1 MEDITLP
8 KGTRDFFGEEKSIR
22 DYLFSI
28 LKKNFEIFGFNALD
42 TPAIERYD
50 VLASKYAG
58 GSEILKETFKLK
70 DQGDRDLALRYD
82 LTVPL
87 ARFIS
92 MNRQLKL
99 PFKRYQIG
107 NVWRDGPIKLGRYR
121 EFIQCD
127 VDTIGS
133 KSIIADAEILSLAN
147 KIFNEL
153 NLKYKLLINNRKLLD
168 DVLIKAGV
176 KLGDLTKTIL
186 ILDKIDK
193 FQSEIIKGELR
204 AFTDPKTIENI
215 FSYIKLNFSEL
226 KEEFKDTEGYK
237 ELEQAFEY
245 LKKFNVRNFEFS
257 LRLARGLNYYT
268 GTVFEAF
275 LVDSEIKSSIAGGGR
290 YDRMINDF
298 TQDKE
303 KKFYAVGISFGL
315 DVLSEAIKLRKE
327 KFNNNLKTVFIISI
341 NKEKEA
347 LELTNFLR
355 ENKIRTE
362 IDLMSRNVSKNLEY
376 VNSLGFEYVIFIGDD
391 EVKSNKFKLRD
402 MKSGKE
408 ELLNKNELILRL
420 SEI

>member
-22 DYLFSI
+22 DYLVSI

-50 VLASKYAG
+50 VLSSKYAG

-204 AFTDPKTIENI
+204 AFTDPKTIEKI

-226 KEEFKDTEGYK
+226 KEEFNDTEGYK
-237 ELEQAFEY
+237 ELEQTFEY

-275 LVDSEIKSSIAGGGR
+275 LVDSEIKSSIAAGGR